1 MIRFNLSILLVFIL
15 TIDCTSKSTNEYYN
29 HKNDKI
35 IKLENDTL
43 NKSDTQQK
51 TTATEVKNQIAKKIK
66 QQLKKSKE
74 MNLVTLETSVI
85 FHDGLVK
92 YKFKKEDDW
101 KEIIPQQKI
110 TGNFY
115 LKVDKDAWIL
125 LNINNQEILIE
136 EELETSLV
144 DYLKNNKS
152 NNSDKQTNGILELC
166 QGIERGFNPV
176 LGIERGG
183 ITFEQDFNFNCLEDN
198 DVFFNENILINWS
211 TYKRPTSYKF
221 SINYPFDAKE
231 KVYIETKDTFCII
244 QKRYLTKECNPCEIE
259 MLDPEFSY
267 EKINIYVKEDF
278 LDSNGIDK
286 YNKNLT
292 NITSTTE
299 NISTYNRAI
308 VLKNSYFYLNALYL
322 LDKYLKSEAHPYFLK
337 EKETILKLLEGN

>member
-1 MIRFNLSILLVFIL
+1 M
-15 TIDCTSKSTNEYYN
+15 
-29 HKNDKI
+29 
-35 IKLENDTL
+35 
-43 NKSDTQQK
+43 
-51 TTATEVKNQIAKKIK
+51 
-66 QQLKKSKE
+66 
-74 MNLVTLETSVI
+74 
-85 FHDGLVK
+85 
-92 YKFKKEDDW
+92 
-101 KEIIPQQKI
+101 
-110 TGNFY
+110 
-115 LKVDKDAWIL
+115 VDKP
-125 LNINNQEILIE
+125 
-136 EELETSLV
+136 ELEISMV

-166 QGIERGFNPV
+166 QGIKRGFNPV

-183 ITFEQDFNFNCLEDN
+183 ITFEQDFAFNCLEDN

-211 TYKRPTSYKF
+211 TYKKPTSYKF

-244 QKRYLTKECNPCEIE
+244 QKHYLTKECNPCEIE
-259 MLDPEFSY
+259 MLDPQLSY

-278 LDSNGIDK
+278 LDSNDIDK
-286 YNKNLT
+286 YNKNLI

-308 VLKNSYFYLNALYL
+308 VLKNSYFYLNALYV